1 MTIKTV
7 GYGGTGSLSLNS
19 KESIV
24 FSTGTDLSFNGPL
37 IESSTAG
44 IASGKYLRIILNCSY
59 YKILLLADIM
69 M

>member
-7 GYGGTGSLSLNS
+7 GYGGTGSFSLNS

-44 IASGKYLRIILNCSY
+44 IA
-59 YKILLLADIM
+59 
-69 M
+69 

>member
-7 GYGGTGSLSLNS
+7 GSGGTGSLSLNS

-24 FSTGTDLSFNGPL
+24 FSIGTDLSFNGPL

-44 IASGKYLRIILNCSY
+44 IA
-59 YKILLLADIM
+59 
-69 M
+69 